1 MKKLLFLILLLLI
14 TANLFSTPAIASWY
28 TADKK
33 NALTANGEIFDNNA
47 LSAAHKT
54 LTFGSIVKVSYGDKS
69 VQVRINDRGPYIEG
83 RDIDLT
89 PKAAKEL
96 GIYDIGVA
104 QVDIEIISEPEKPE
118 TKYLNGNETG
128 WYTLQIGSYT
138 NTKNAYAVYNSI
150 KEAGLKPSV
159 EIVSDGLIRISVKYV
174 QSYRLESVMKT
185 LAEIG
190 ITEPLVKGEANPY
203 N

>member
-96 GIYDIGVA
+96 GIYDIGV
-104 QVDIEIISEPEKPE
+104 
-118 TKYLNGNETG
+118 
-128 WYTLQIGSYT
+128 
-138 NTKNAYAVYNSI
+138 
-150 KEAGLKPSV
+150 
-159 EIVSDGLIRISVKYV
+159 
-174 QSYRLESVMKT
+174 
-185 LAEIG
+185 
-190 ITEPLVKGEANPY
+190 
-203 N
+203 

>member
-89 PKAAKEL
+89 PRAAKEL

-104 QVDIEIISEPEKPE
+104 QVDIEVISEPEKPE

-128 WYTLQIGSYT
+128 WYTLQIG
-138 NTKNAYAVYNSI
+138 
-150 KEAGLKPSV
+150 
-159 EIVSDGLIRISVKYV
+159 
-174 QSYRLESVMKT
+174 
-185 LAEIG
+185 
-190 ITEPLVKGEANPY
+190 
-203 N
+203 